1 MHPFRGISHLLL
13 DIEGT
18 TCPVQFVAETL
29 FPFAAA
35 RLSSFVQEHGR
46 DPDVTRLLDDVQE
59 AWLRDTDPEAVA
71 LQQQDPAPDGLT
83 PVPYL
88 QLLIRQ
94 DRKLPALKDLQGL
107 IWKAGY
113 ASGELVAPLFEDV
126 AEALRRWHGSGV
138 ILAVY
143 SSGSV
148 PAQQLLYGH
157 CSGGDLRNLFSH
169 WFDSRTGPKHE
180 SGSYGR
186 IAQTMGVDPGAVL
199 FISDSL
205 AECEAARLS
214 GMAVLFSDRP
224 GNPQRNAGQF
234 ERVSDYGALV
244 IQP

>member
-1 MHPFRGISHLLL
+1 MHSFRGISHLLL

-35 RLSSFVQEHGR
+35 RLMSFVQQHGR
-46 DPDVTRLLDDVQE
+46 DADVIRLLNDVQE
-59 AWLRDTDPEAVA
+59 AWLRDADPEAVA
-71 LQQQDPAPDGLT
+71 LLQRDPAPEGLRT
-83 PVPYL
+83 VPYL

-113 ASGELVAPLFEDV
+113 ASGELVAPLFDDV
-126 AEALRRWHGSGV
+126 ADALHRWHGSGV
-138 ILAVY
+138 VLAVY

-157 CSGGDLRNLFSH
+157 CSGGDLRDLFSY

-180 SGSYGR
+180 SASYGR
-186 IAQTMGVDPGAVL
+186 IAEAMGVAPAAVL

-205 AECEAARLS
+205 MECEAARRS

-224 GNPQRNAGQF
+224 GNPQRDAGRF
-234 ERVSDYGALV
+234 ETITDYSGLV